1 MEKLVI
7 YFCVYCLFTFTIAEI
22 GLACTVG
29 LVRTVR
35 RVTPILESV
44 RRSRKR
50 LCENFNS
57 SDQSDQFLVTLAVS
71 RRNSG

>member
-35 RVTPILESV
+35 RVTPILEY
-44 RRSRKR
+44 SRIGAAQPQEA
-50 LCENFNS
+50 L
-57 SDQSDQFLVTLAVS
+57 
-71 RRNSG
+71 